1 VRPGDIQV
9 SPKRPETLAD
19 LRVPAA
25 IVVGTIW
32 GLSFVIGVATDSWVA
47 LGATT
52 PIVTIVA
59 MAIFSIRNG
68 NGQKW
73 PNGTRPPTNE
83 TNGEK

>member
-1 VRPGDIQV
+1 MRPGDIQV
-9 SPKRPETLAD
+9 SPSKPRTLAD

-25 IVVGTIW
+25 IVIGAIW
-32 GLSFVIGVATDSWVA
+32 GLSFVIGVATGSYVA

-68 NGQKW
+68 HNGRNGKG
-73 PNGTRPPTNE
+73 PNGTPPQ
-83 TNGEK
+83 